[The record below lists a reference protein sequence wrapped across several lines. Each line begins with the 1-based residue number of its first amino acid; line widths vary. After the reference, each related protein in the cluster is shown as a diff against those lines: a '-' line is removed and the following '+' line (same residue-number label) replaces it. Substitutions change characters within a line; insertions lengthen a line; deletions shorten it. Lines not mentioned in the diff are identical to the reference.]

1 MSTGKL
7 PRKRKRQVPA
17 GTLEHV
23 LSGHGPA
30 TLVLF
35 NGSGVTL
42 EGWARLYP
50 GIERMGRVLAFNRF
64 GVGGSSAPTQPQTGT
79 SVLQAAR
86 DLLTALDLPPPY
98 VLVGHSLGGLYAN
111 LFARRHS
118 QDVAGLVLIEATHPQ
133 DRASLHGHE
142 GHLAKVLAKLLAVPQ
157 SLFRANLHS
166 ELHWLDTAARE
177 VEAAGPFP
185 SVPLAVVSGA
195 REPPRWLVPPAT
207 LRHRRQHQKELA
219 HLSPRGLHVIA
230 RRSGHFPQ
238 LTQPRLVLDAI
249 RSVVQQAR
257 RREEEAGSDVP
268 VPVPLTA

>member
-1 MSTGKL
+1 MSSGRL

-50 GIERMGRVLAFNRF
+50 GIERLGRVLAFNRF
-64 GVGGSSAPTQPQTGT
+64 GVGGSSAPAQPQTGST
-79 SVLQAAR
+79 VLQATR
-86 DLLTALDLPPPY
+86 DLLDTLALPPPY

-111 LFARRHS
+111 LFARRFS
-118 QDVAGLVLIEATHPQ
+118 TEVAGVVLVEATHPA
-133 DRASLHGHE
+133 DRGSLQGHE
-142 GHLAKVLAKLLAVPQ
+142 GHLAKVLAKLLSVPQ

-166 ELHWLDTAARE
+166 ELDWLEVAARE
-177 VEAAGPFP
+177 VEEAGPFP
-185 SVPLAVVSGA
+185 AVPLAVVSGGK
-195 REPPRWLVPPAT
+195 EPPRWLVPPAT
-207 LRHRRQHQKELA
+207 LRLRRQHQKELA
-219 HLSPRGLHVIA
+219 QLSPQGMHVIA

-249 RSVVQQAR
+249 RSVVEQSR
-257 RREEEAGSDVP
+257 RRAVEAASDEP
-268 VPVPLTA
+268 VRVPLTA

>member
-1 MSTGKL
+1 VRAGKL
-7 PRKRKRQVPA
+7 PRKRKRQVRV

-42 EGWARLYP
+42 EGWGRLYP
-50 GIERMGRVLAFNRF
+50 EIERFGRVLAFNRL
-64 GVGGSSAPTQPQTGT
+64 GIGGSSAPVQPQTGMA
-79 SVLQAAR
+79 VVQAAR
-86 DLLTALDLPPPY
+86 DLLDALDLPPPY

-118 QDVAGLVLIEATHPQ
+118 EDVAGVVLIDATHPD
-133 DRASLHGHE
+133 DRGALHGHE
-142 GHLAKVLAKLLAVPQ
+142 GHLAKVLAKLLSVPQ
-157 SLFRANLHS
+157 SLFRANLHC
-166 ELHWLDTAARE
+166 ELDWLGTAARE

-185 SVPLAVVSGA
+185 SIPLAVVSGA
-195 REPPRWLVPPAT
+195 KEPPRWLVPPT
-207 LRHRRQHQKELA
+207 VLRQRRRHQKQLA
-219 HLSPRGLHVIA
+219 HLSPQGLHVIA

-249 RSVVQQAR
+249 RSVVEQTR
-257 RREEEAGSDVP
+257 RREEEAASDVP